1 MNNSP
6 LFIQLLERLLNQ
18 KLQKFKHKDLN
29 SDTVDELYF
38 VIKEAVFDLFKKC
51 DFDLTEKSKAFVAS
65 RLFRGLTFNG
75 REDLLAEHFHSRN
88 ADITKLP
95 EDDLR
100 LLKQLM
106 VASAMEEDI
115 DKELRRRSY

>member
-38 VIKEAVFDLFKKC
+38 VIKEAVFDHDNFLQTLLF
-51 DFDLTEKSKAFVAS
+51 LHILIIPTHS
-65 RLFRGLTFNG
+65 FRIIT
-75 REDLLAEHFHSRN
+75 
-88 ADITKLP
+88 ITKVKNLH
-95 EDDLR
+95 
-100 LLKQLM
+100 QNF
-106 VASAMEEDI
+106 SI
-115 DKELRRRSY
+115 S